1 MTDAAAPGRWLG
13 LVGLGEDGLDGL
25 SPLARDLL
33 GKAELVVGGAR
44 HLALLGETKAET
56 LAWPSPLA
64 HAFPR
69 IWQRRGRPV
78 VVLASGDPFFHGVG
92 SLITAQIDPKEIVA
106 IPAPSAYA
114 LAAARL
120 GWAGQDVV
128 RLSLHGRALERIRP
142 HLHDRARLFALS
154 WDGETPARL
163 AGLLTRHGFGGSRLV
178 VLERMGG
185 QAERIRETTAA
196 TFDLEGIDPL
206 NTVAIEVVAGPGAR
220 ILPFTPGLADDLFD
234 HDGQITKREIRAVT
248 LSALGPRRGELL
260 WDVGAGSG
268 SVGIEWM
275 LADPS
280 LSAIAVE
287 EKAERCAR
295 IRQNAL
301 SLGVPDLRVE
311 EGAAPSTLAGL
322 PAPDAVFIGG
332 GAPAVL
338 EAAMTALKPGGRL
351 VVNAVTLETQS
362 FLTVCFRRHG
372 GDLGELAVA
381 RAAPVGGFTAMKPA
395 MRVVQWRWEKSR
407 E

>member
-1 MTDAAAPGRWLG
+1 
-13 LVGLGEDGLDGL
+13 
-25 SPLARDLL
+25 
-33 GKAELVVGGAR
+33 
-44 HLALLGETKAET
+44 
-56 LAWPSPLA
+56 
-64 HAFPR
+64 
-69 IWQRRGRPV
+69 
-78 VVLASGDPFFHGVG
+78 
-92 SLITAQIDPKEIVA
+92 
-106 IPAPSAYA
+106 
-114 LAAARL
+114 
-120 GWAGQDVV
+120 
-128 RLSLHGRALERIRP
+128 
-142 HLHDRARLFALS
+142 
-154 WDGETPARL
+154 
-163 AGLLTRHGFGGSRLV
+163 
-178 VLERMGG
+178 
-185 QAERIRETTAA
+185 
-196 TFDLEGIDPL
+196 
-206 NTVAIEVVAGPGAR
+206 
-220 ILPFTPGLADDLFD
+220 
-234 HDGQITKREIRAVT
+234 VT